1 MSFADERLRHR
12 SRKVLKNASSSPA
25 AGGGGGVVAGAE
37 APRVAAAWPTASVAA
52 VADVVARV
60 GAAAATG
67 AGAMAGRAMH
77 VVATTSR
84 AAATRRRSCLWSVLA
99 VAMSREQNLY
109 LWDCTVLL
117 VSLSALCVLPLGL
130 VRVVSPSS
138 ECTFIEDR
146 LRHAI
151 WTLEFRNGSAGAPN
165 TCTLLFLLPIWSS

>member
-25 AGGGGGVVAGAE
+25 AGGGGGGVVAGAE

-109 LWDCTVLL
+109 LWDCTPR
-117 VSLSALCVLPLGL
+117 VSLCSMRAAAWPCTSRLSQQ
-130 VRVVSPSS
+130 RVH
-138 ECTFIEDR
+138 FYR
-146 LRHAI
+146 R
-151 WTLEFRNGSAGAPN
+151 
-165 TCTLLFLLPIWSS
+165 